1 MTTAE
6 KIEAVLSQRFL
17 TELTSECRE
26 SRKWISQRYSEL
38 KLKTDFATAAR
49 TARVEWLEMEL
60 NRIRNNE
67 Y

>member
-6 KIEAVLSQRFL
+6 KIEAVLSQSFL

-26 SRKWISQRYSEL
+26 GRKWISQRYSEL

-49 TARVEWLEMEL
+49 IARVEWLEMEL
-60 NRIRNNE
+60 NKIKT
-67 Y
+67 